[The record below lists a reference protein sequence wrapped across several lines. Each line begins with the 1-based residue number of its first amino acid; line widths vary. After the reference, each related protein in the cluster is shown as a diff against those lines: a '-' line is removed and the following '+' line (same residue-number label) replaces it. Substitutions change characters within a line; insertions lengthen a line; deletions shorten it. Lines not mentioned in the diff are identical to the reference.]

1 MKNITN
7 KLVEILPLIKYP
19 LFTDKTYKL
28 YIQGKYTFIVG
39 RLLKKK
45 DLKFFFENIFNVK
58 VQKLNTLHLPFK
70 TKKVGKFTG
79 TKANYK
85 KIILTL
91 KPGYKLQNIFDK
103 K

>member
-19 LFTDKTYKL
+19 LFTEKTYKL
-28 YIQGKYTFIVG
+28 YAQGKYTFIVG
-39 RLLKKK
+39 RFLKKK

-58 VQKLNTLHLPFK
+58 IKQLNTLHLPLK
-70 TKKVGKFTG
+70 TRKVGKFSG

-91 KPGYKLQNIFDK
+91 KPGYKLDNVFDNK
-103 K
+103 